1 MRKLLASIASLMLVL
16 TLWSGFQASTAYA
29 AETVGCI
36 TIVDGDAAGHTPG
49 DADEVPGDSDKATP
63 HHHNVN
69 HSHELGVPVTQPI
82 AMPFVRTMMKAGIAP
97 SAPPVAFT
105 PNRNLRPPIA

>member
-1 MRKLLASIASLMLVL
+1 MRKLLASIAGLMLVL

-29 AETVGCI
+29 ADISGCVTV
-36 TIVDGDAAGHTPG
+36 VDGDAAGHTPG

-82 AMPFVRTMMKAGIAP
+82 AMPFVRTVMKAGIAP